1 MYQIYICDFKKA
13 GLYQIGTRPV
23 VVTKKENGSYIVYK
37 ITSRERND
45 KYHVRLNN
53 YMIYGYC
60 DISGWYKLDKKCLL
74 KYIRD
79 CTTSEIQAID
89 EGIRKFKSLGKKTE
103 E

>member
-13 GLYQIGTRPV
+13 NIPQAGVRPV
-23 VVTKKENGSYIVYK
+23 VVTKMGNKCIVYK

-53 YMIYGYC
+53 YMIHGYC
-60 DISGWYKLDKKCLL
+60 DISGWYKLDRCCLL
-74 KYIRD
+74 NYVRD

-89 EGIRKFKSLGKKTE
+89 EGIKKFKSLDKKTE